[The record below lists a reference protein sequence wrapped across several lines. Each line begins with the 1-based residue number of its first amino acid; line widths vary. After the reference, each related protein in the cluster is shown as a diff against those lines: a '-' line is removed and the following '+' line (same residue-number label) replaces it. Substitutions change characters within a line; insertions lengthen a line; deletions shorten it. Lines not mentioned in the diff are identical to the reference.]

1 MTLKQ
6 KANQNQGCHCYN
18 SWPVDLA
25 GFDALS
31 VGSALPESSN
41 VSGGSTGI
49 SVYQISRPHSAG
61 QVGAFR
67 QVRTLILGSENAGM
81 ATGRRSSPSAVFLG
95 SGVDS
100 QREAGVDS
108 LDGTEVYGVFSE
120 DVADANQVVLDAN
133 FWKPEHNQCQVT
145 KKQHDWKR
153 ANGSLNTQSNAA
165 HKPGQRQNADAN
177 GGQDSGK
184 PRVKNFHVNTLASI
198 EEACV
203 GI

>member
-1 MTLKQ
+1 MTLRQ
-6 KANQNQGCHCYN
+6 KANQNQNCQCCN
-18 SWPVDLA
+18 SGPVDLA
-25 GFDALS
+25 GFDVLS
-31 VGSALPESSN
+31 AGSVFPESSN
-41 VSGGSTGI
+41 VSGSSTGI
-49 SVYQISRPHSAG
+49 SVDQISWPNSAG

-81 ATGRRSSPSAVFLG
+81 ATGRRSAPSAVFLG

-100 QREAGVDS
+100 QREASVDAFDS
-108 LDGTEVYGVFSE
+108 TEVYGVLAE
-120 DVADANQVVLDAN
+120 DVANANQVVLDAN
-133 FWKPEHNQCQVT
+133 FWKPEHNNRQAT

-177 GGQDSGK
+177 GGQNSGK